1 VADLD
6 QQLVIANL
14 NVDRLTLQGAV
25 NTDEKVATG
34 NIYLEQAVAERDA
47 LQHERELVVQSLSE
61 RVALRTLVSGRVLAA
76 PARSAMWWRQ
86 GRPCS
91 SWPILRGCAWLP
103 SVSMANSASGF
114 VRPRQ
119 GSMDDQGEAGLSRR
133 GAAGRAPGWRLL
145 FDLADATA
153 LSPGQLVEVRAETF
167 ADRLVSLP
175 ADACAVEADGTTV
188 VWVHR
193 SPERFAPL
201 RLKSCAAG
209 VGAQLAQGDRLVTQ
223 GGGLL
228 SQYR

>member
-1 VADLD
+1 
-6 QQLVIANL
+6 
-14 NVDRLTLQGAV
+14 
-25 NTDEKVATG
+25 
-34 NIYLEQAVAERDA
+34 VAERDA

-76 PARSAMWWRQ
+76 PARSGDVVAAGQ
-86 GRPCS
+86 TLFQLADP
-91 SWPILRGCAWLP
+91 RGCAWLP

-119 GSMDDQGEAGLSRR
+119 GSMRRPGRSWSIAARSRWPARRAGACCSTWPMRQPVAGTAGGSQGRNLR
-133 GAAGRAPGWRLL
+133 
-145 FDLADATA
+145 
-153 LSPGQLVEVRAETF
+153 
-167 ADRLVSLP
+167 DRLVSLP

-209 VGAQLAQGDRLVTQ
+209 VGAQLAQGT
-223 GGGLL
+223 GW
-228 SQYR
+228 